1 MAESNF
7 DILRQ
12 ISGGGRE
19 AADWLSALK
28 AAQLKSAAAQAAAT
42 NNQIKGAGAAS
53 RGPGT
58 PTDDAFQMFMKA
70 IAQQESGGNY
80 GALGTVQDSGD
91 RAYGKYQIM
100 GSNIPNWTKAAL
112 GTSMTPQEFLK
123 SKNAQDATAK
133 YHLWNYYK
141 QYGPKKAAMS
151 WFGGVGGMQDPGPMT
166 RDYGKDIMGRMRDYG
181 YTNGMQKN
189 PQSAGYGGGGG
200 WVSPIAG
207 QNATSNYGW
216 RINPVSGKR
225 SFHEGVDW
233 SSPAGSRV
241 GAAHGGKI
249 IESGWD
255 PIYGNRVIMRTPK
268 GKELLYGH
276 LNKINDRWDVGD
288 TLNPGQRI
296 GQVGSTG
303 WSTGPHLHFG
313 VYGQDGNSLDPTK
326 FINRMGQPGTPNRSG
341 GGQRSGHSTGANIAQ
356 GFVRNPSDKFAS
368 ILKDLGL

>member
-12 ISGGGRE
+12 ITGGGRE

-28 AAQLKSAAAQAAAT
+28 AAQLKSAAASASAT
-42 NNQIKGAGAAS
+42 SNQIQGAGAAF

-80 GALGTVQDSGD
+80 GALGSYVGGD

-100 GSNIPNWTKAAL
+100 GNNVPNWTKSAL
-112 GTSMTPQEFLK
+112 GTSMTPEQFLK
-123 SKNAQDATAK
+123 DKSAQDATAR

-141 QYGPKKAAMS
+141 NYGPRKAAMA
-151 WFGGVGGMQDPGPMT
+151 WNQGVGGMQQGW
-166 RDYGKDIMGRMRDYG
+166 GKDYAQDVMGRMRNYG
-181 YTNGMQKN
+181 YSSGMQKN
-189 PQSAGYGGGGG
+189 PQSAGYGSGGG

-207 QNATSNYGW
+207 QNPTSNYGW
-216 RINPVSGKR
+216 RINPVTGKR
-225 SFHEGVDW
+225 SFHEGIDW
-233 SSPAGSRV
+233 SAGAGSRV

-276 LNKINDRWDVGD
+276 LKQINDRWNVGD

-313 VYGQDGNSLDPTK
+313 VYGREGQALNPSK
-326 FINRMGQPGTPNRSG
+326 FINRMGQPGKPNG
-341 GGQRSGHSTGANIAQ
+341 PSGHSTGSNFDYAKSMIK
-356 GFVRNPSDKFAS
+356 NPNGKFLA
-368 ILKDLGL
+368 ILNDLGL